1 MKRPHL
7 LFIYLLLAGTFV
19 FSSIIFF
26 RTKEQ
31 TIACIDTARVL
42 KSYKD
47 VAALSKSLEN
57 KKKDLALRLDT
68 LASEFQDAVKAYEKK
83 RTGFSDKERKAEEL
97 KLRQKQEEYRQFN
110 TSNEGLL
117 KKEEMAVI
125 ETALKEINARIKQY
139 AMANSY
145 SVVFGIT
152 PTSGVIYASD
162 YVDITEDVI
171 KIINQ

>member
-1 MKRPHL
+1 MKKFHL

-26 RTKEQ
+26 RTKKQ

-47 VAALSKSLEN
+47 VAALSASIEN
-57 KKKDLALRLDT
+57 KKRDLALKLDT
-68 LASEFQDAVKAYEKK
+68 LASEFQTAVKAYEKI
-83 RTGFSDKERKAEEL
+83 RPGLSEKEMQAEQK
-97 KLRQKQEEYRQFN
+97 KLRKKQEEYAQFN
-110 TSNEGLL
+110 SSNEGAL
-117 KKEEMAVI
+117 KKEEMAII
-125 ETALKEINARIKQY
+125 ENALKEINVRIQHY
-139 AMANSY
+139 AVDNSY
-145 SVVFGIT
+145 SAVFGVT
-152 PTSGVIYASD
+152 PTSGIVYASD